1 MLLYFVIIM
10 LSNKEMFKIFA
21 LKRGSDVIVAQ
32 KLNITYDDDGS
43 REKLFLR
50 LMPATDLNIFVCDG

>member
-32 KLNITYDDDGS
+32 KLNRGERGWMGQGLGGTEGFYVSSCNDRKIS
-43 REKLFLR
+43 L
-50 LMPATDLNIFVCDG
+50 